1 MPRNFLFDSRRTG
14 GEKQYAEDMISG
26 KKKVLGM
33 AYEAKRAGEEM
44 AKTHMPPH
52 RTLRLRLNDKYYFLL
67 AGPVRGFSYFSM
79 M

>member
-1 MPRNFLFDSRRTG
+1 
-14 GEKQYAEDMISG
+14 
-26 KKKVLGM
+26 M